1 MGILDRCGG
10 CGRNGPSPC
19 ARCWAQL
26 RRAPPAAVPPPGI
39 DVCRSLLDYEGPARH
54 LVARLK
60 YRNDRSGLSW
70 LADGMAGLLSP
81 RPGTVITWVPTT
93 APRSRTRGFD
103 QAALL
108 ARAVA
113 RRWRLPCVE
122 LLRRGDTTPQ
132 TGRTA
137 AERRTGIALSLRGPR
152 SPPPPSIVLIDD
164 VLTTGTTL
172 HCAARALRT
181 TGTPHIAALTAAR
194 TPTPR

>member
-1 MGILDRCGG
+1 M
-10 CGRNGPSPC
+10 
-19 ARCWAQL
+19 
-26 RRAPPAAVPPPGI
+26 
-39 DVCRSLLDYEGPARH
+39 CRSLLDYEGPARH

-60 YRNDRSGLSW
+60 YRNDRSGLRW
-70 LADGMAGLLSP
+70 LADGMAALLSP
-81 RPGTVITWVPTT
+81 RPGAVLTWVPTT
-93 APRSRTRGFD
+93 VPRSRNRGFD

-113 RRWRLPCVE
+113 RRWRLPCLD

-137 AERRTGIALSLRGPR
+137 AERRTGITLTIRNSR
-152 SPPPPSIVLIDD
+152 SPPPPAIVLVDD

-172 HCAARALRT
+172 TCAARALRT
-181 TGTPHIAALTAAR
+181 TGIPHIAALTAAR